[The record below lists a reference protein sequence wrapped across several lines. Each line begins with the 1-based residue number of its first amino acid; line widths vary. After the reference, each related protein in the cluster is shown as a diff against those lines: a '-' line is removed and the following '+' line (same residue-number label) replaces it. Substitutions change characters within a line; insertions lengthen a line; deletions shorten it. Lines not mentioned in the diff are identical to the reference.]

1 MISNPFSHQPE
12 KFPSDK
18 FLDAIAAG
26 HTDKAAAG
34 IAGWTIM
41 VATTFV
47 EANTRYYEIA
57 DNKRQHTY
65 EEYLM
70 ATGRGADVAR
80 VALRQE
86 TRSWV
91 QKAEPLPVKI
101 IEGRGKKQ
109 QAADHPAVSRHGA
122 SGATARGGVFA

>member
-1 MISNPFSHQPE
+1 MISNPFSQQPE
-12 KFPSDK
+12 KYPSEK

-34 IAGWTIM
+34 IAGWTVIE
-41 VATTFV
+41 AETFTK
-47 EANTRYYEIA
+47 ANDREYEIA

-70 ATGRGADVAR
+70 STGRGVDIAR

-101 IEGRGKKQ
+101 IE
-109 QAADHPAVSRHGA
+109 DYID
-122 SGATARGGVFA
+122 

>member
-1 MISNPFSHQPE
+1 MTFPFDE
-12 KFPSDK
+12 KSPSTQ
-18 FLDAIAAG
+18 FLEAVAGG

-34 IAGWTIM
+34 LAGWTIEE
-41 VATTFV
+41 ATNFT
-47 EANTRYYEIA
+47 EINKREYEVA

-65 EEYLM
+65 ETYLM
-70 ATGRGADVAR
+70 STGRGADIAR

-101 IEGRGKKQ
+101 LE
-109 QAADHPAVSRHGA
+109 DYVD
-122 SGATARGGVFA
+122 

>member
-1 MISNPFSHQPE
+1 MIHNPFQLQPE

-18 FLDAIAAG
+18 FLEAIASG

-34 IAGWTIM
+34 IAGWTM
-41 VATTFV
+41 V
-47 EANTRYYEIA
+47 EAETFTKANEREYEVA

-65 EEYLM
+65 EMYLM
-70 ATGRGADVAR
+70 ATGRGVDVAR

-91 QKAEPLPVKI
+91 QKAEPIPVKI
-101 IEGRGKKQ
+101 LE
-109 QAADHPAVSRHGA
+109 DYVD
-122 SGATARGGVFA
+122 

>member
-1 MISNPFSHQPE
+1 MISNPFAQAPE
-12 KFPSDK
+12 KFPSIK
-18 FLDAIAAG
+18 FLEAIAAG

-34 IAGWTIM
+34 IAGWT
-41 VATTFV
+41 VA
-47 EANTRYYEIA
+47 EAELFTKGNEREYEVA

-70 ATGRGADVAR
+70 ATGRGVDVAR

-91 QKAEPLPVKI
+91 QKAEPIPVKI
-101 IEGRGKKQ
+101 LE
-109 QAADHPAVSRHGA
+109 DYVD
-122 SGATARGGVFA
+122 

>member
-1 MISNPFSHQPE
+1 MTFPFDE
-12 KFPSDK
+12 KPPSVL
-18 FLDAIAAG
+18 FLEAIASG

-34 IAGWTIM
+34 LAGWTIE
-41 VATTFV
+41 
-47 EANTRYYEIA
+47 EAENFKKTNERSYEVA

-65 EEYLM
+65 ETYLM

-101 IEGRGKKQ
+101 LE
-109 QAADHPAVSRHGA
+109 DYVD
-122 SGATARGGVFA
+122 

>member
-1 MISNPFSHQPE
+1 MFNPFQSAEE
-12 KFPSDK
+12 KFPSTK
-18 FLDAIAAG
+18 FLEAIAAG

-34 IAGWTIM
+34 IAGWTIIE
-41 VATTFV
+41 AETFV
-47 EANTRYYEIA
+47 KASEREYEVA

-70 ATGRGADVAR
+70 ATGRGVDVAR

-91 QKAEPLPVKI
+91 QKAEPMPVKI
-101 IEGRGKKQ
+101 LE
-109 QAADHPAVSRHGA
+109 DYVD
-122 SGATARGGVFA
+122 

>member
-1 MISNPFSHQPE
+1 MFNPFQQTAPE

-18 FLDAIAAG
+18 FLDAIADG

-34 IAGWTIM
+34 IAGWTMIE
-41 VATTFV
+41 AETFTK
-47 EANTRYYEIA
+47 ANEREYQVA

-65 EEYLM
+65 EKQLM
-70 ATGRGADVAR
+70 ETGRGVDIAR

-101 IEGRGKKQ
+101 IE
-109 QAADHPAVSRHGA
+109 DYID
-122 SGATARGGVFA
+122 

>member
-1 MISNPFSHQPE
+1 MIYNPFQQPE

-34 IAGWTIM
+34 LAGWTILE
-41 VATTFV
+41 AETFTK
-47 EANTRYYEIA
+47 ANEREYEVA

-70 ATGRGADVAR
+70 ATGRGVDVVR

-101 IEGRGKKQ
+101 IE
-109 QAADHPAVSRHGA
+109 DYID
-122 SGATARGGVFA
+122 

>member
-1 MISNPFSHQPE
+1 MTYNPFQQGDR
-12 KFPSDK
+12 KPSNIL
-18 FLDAIAAG
+18 FLEAIEAG

-34 IAGWTIM
+34 LASWTLSE
-41 VATTFV
+41 ADTFTK
-47 EANTRYYEIA
+47 ANPRDYELA

-65 EEYLM
+65 EQYLM
-70 ATGRGADVAR
+70 ATGRGIDVAR

-101 IEGRGKKQ
+101 IE
-109 QAADHPAVSRHGA
+109 DYID
-122 SGATARGGVFA
+122 